1 MNLLGRGGAV
11 GLFPNRKRPPDA
23 RKERVIMCKAK
34 PSMWRGFV
42 VICILLLCASGGRA
56 GDSEPT
62 SQPAS
67 QPAVEP
73 QRQPGELARER
84 LERAADTL
92 RLMNRIQELER
103 TVSELSRH
111 LGGPTRNLT
120 RRPDTDLPSW
130 IDRVDRDLRSLQDRA
145 SRMQRDVE
153 SLARRVDRLE
163 RRR

>member
-1 MNLLGRGGAV
+1 
-11 GLFPNRKRPPDA
+11 
-23 RKERVIMCKAK
+23 MCKVK
-34 PSMWRGFV
+34 PSSRRGFV
-42 VICILLLCASGGRA
+42 LISILLLCASGGWA

-73 QRQPGELARER
+73 ERPPGELARER

-92 RLMNRIQELER
+92 RLMNRIQDLER
-103 TVSELSRH
+103 TVSELSRQ

-120 RRPDTDLPSW
+120 QRPDTDLRSW
-130 IDRVDRDLRSLQDRA
+130 TDRVDNDMRSLKDRA
-145 SRMQRDVE
+145 SRMQRDLE